1 MQEHAKKTCLA
12 PRMFQQHSAY
22 AHDNFLPPETVLVLG
37 STDSSI
43 STARYSTTSCRLP
56 THWKCE
62 KADIETNAKLTLTHK
77 KQLHSRVI
85 TRCNQHS
92 CIVFTCVYYV
102 LVSYNKSDTSG
113 CRCVLMAGRVEQ
125 KTKAWCLGNDSK
137 LTSSTSS
144 TVSPCPQFLPQIL
157 RQDSAHLSSMQSS
170 PIHFPQLSISC
181 VYSVMIVML
190 RSWHSSHSSLSL
202 PAIAVP
208 SKRTW
213 KSWNPDDPQR
223 ESLRAL
229 QGGAPGARHMMQLDA
244 TWYELIWCTMWYDI
258 CAKQKGSRFCSES
271 VDVSRVIWKTRQ
283 SIQKGDKMGV
293 AHCRKAFDVSLHGK
307 LPKSWR
313 WGLATQN
320 RCIEW

>member
-1 MQEHAKKTCLA
+1 
-12 PRMFQQHSAY
+12 
-22 AHDNFLPPETVLVLG
+22 
-37 STDSSI
+37 
-43 STARYSTTSCRLP
+43 
-56 THWKCE
+56 
-62 KADIETNAKLTLTHK
+62 
-77 KQLHSRVI
+77 
-85 TRCNQHS
+85 
-92 CIVFTCVYYV
+92 
-102 LVSYNKSDTSG
+102 
-113 CRCVLMAGRVEQ
+113 MAGRVEQ

-137 LTSSTSS
+137 LTSSTSSTSS

-293 AHCRKAFDVSLHGK
+293 AHCEKPSMSPSMENCPKVDGEDWRHRIDVLNDSPSTDQKEKWSMSIYMRGPHVTL
-307 LPKSWR
+307 
-313 WGLATQN
+313 
-320 RCIEW
+320 